1 MWNLLKSGGAL
12 LVLFM
17 GMTLFFASIEN
28 GNLKLG
34 PIIDDSMIMAARVY
48 RSVTQPLPKQDGEGR

>member
-17 GMTLFFASIEN
+17 GMTLFFASIEK
-28 GNLKLG
+28 GHLKLG
-34 PIIDDSMIMAARVY
+34 PIIDDGMVMAARVY
-48 RSVTQPLPKQDGEGR
+48 RSVTQPLPNQNAEER